1 VALKEGAH
9 YAEVRRKSG
18 FGRVLISSQIALGV
32 LVLVTAGLL
41 VRSLRNLQEVDLG
54 YSRDQLLLARVDFL
68 QSGYKG
74 AAVQNGLR
82 ELLDRLAT
90 LPGVRSV
97 SASSNGLFS
106 GDESSDAILIDGS
119 LPPTSKTMRPPTMK
133 LDPTISVPS
142 VCPLSWARNHTTG
155 FLDGRPRCRRQ

>member
-1 VALKEGAH
+1 
-9 YAEVRRKSG
+9 
-18 FGRVLISSQIALGV
+18 V

-74 AAVQNGLR
+74 TAVQNGLR
-82 ELLDRLAT
+82 ELLDRLGT

-106 GDESSDAILIDGS
+106 GDESSDAILIDGVAPANHQDNATADDEVGPNYFS
-119 LPPTSKTMRPPTMK
+119 T
-133 LDPTISVPS
+133 VG
-142 VCPLSWARNHTTG
+142 VPLSWAAKSHNRIS
-155 FLDGRPRCRRQ
+155 